1 MLKTYL
7 YLPDDLNKR
16 VEITAKNHKKSKAEV
31 MRQAIKN
38 GLEAVEETDNNGIE
52 VLLKLAEI
60 GKRYNPKGPKDLSKN
75 MDKYLWG
82 IDEKE

>member
-7 YLPDDLNKR
+7 YVPDHLNEQI
-16 VEITAKNHKKSKAEV
+16 VYLAKTHKKSKAEV
-31 MRQAIKN
+31 IRQA
-38 GLEAVEETDNNGIE
+38 LEVGVAAVGQKPGGGAE

-60 GKRYNPKGPKDLSKN
+60 GKKYKLKGPKDLSKN

-82 IDEKE
+82 